1 MFDGVFEALA
11 AVLAWFYSIT
21 GSYGLSIMALTLSVM
36 IVLTP
41 LTLKGTRSML
51 QMQALQPELKRIQ
64 KEFKGDKER
73 LNAEMLAFYREN
85 NVNPMGGCLPLLA
98 QMPVFLVLYRVVQGL
113 TSRDAD
119 GLFDPK
125 YLNESTDL
133 YQDLHQAAE
142 MNFLGVD
149 LAQSASD
156 VLSGDGVVTAL
167 PYLVLIAIVAVLSFV
182 QQWQVSGRNPNAQT
196 NPQQKMLLRVMPV
209 FFAFIS
215 FTFQAALVLYF
226 MTSNLYRVGQQWYI
240 GRHVYGKSKDDDD
253 KPAATKSKDA
263 DEDTASSPGSKG
275 GGRGK
280 GGSSGKGPQ
289 KPKGGGSGSA
299 RAKGTGGGTTNGKSD
314 RSKNTRGDGKD
325 EGSGSKSRSSRLGR
339 NTRDAKGGAMRSRSR
354 AAGRSTPSTS
364 TASTTRKKGG
374 GGRTTPKKGSGGGR
388 GTGS

>member
-1 MFDGVFEALA
+1 MFDAFDGVFEAMA
-11 AVLAWFYSIT
+11 AVVAWFYSIT
-21 GSYGLSIMALTLSVM
+21 GSIGWSIVLLTLSVM
-36 IVLTP
+36 VVLTP

-113 TSRDAD
+113 TRRDAD
-119 GLFDPK
+119 GLFDPQ
-125 YLNESTDL
+125 YLDQSTDL
-133 YQDLHQAAE
+133 YQDLHRASE
-142 MNFLGVD
+142 MNFLGID
-149 LAQSASD
+149 LAESAQA
-156 VLSGDGVVTAL
+156 VLGDDGFVTAL
-167 PYLVLIAIVAVLSFV
+167 PYLLLIAIVAGLSFI
-182 QQWQVSGRNPNAQT
+182 QQWQVSGRNPNAQA

-215 FTFQAALVLYF
+215 FTFQTALVLYF

-240 GRHVYGKSKDDDD
+240 GRHIYGKK
-253 KPAATKSKDA
+253 A
-263 DEDTASSPGSKG
+263 DEDAGSG
-275 GGRGK
+275 GGSQ
-280 GGSSGKGPQ
+280 GGQSGKDSP
-289 KPKGGGSGSA
+289 KPKGGGGSGGGSK
-299 RAKGTGGGTTNGKSD
+299 AKGGGSGGSGGSKAKGGGSSNG
-314 RSKNTRGDGKD
+314 RSGRDDQKRKNDKKKGDDG
-325 EGSGSKSRSSRLGR
+325 GSKSRSARLGR
-339 NTRDAKGGAMRSRSR
+339 NGRDAKDGSMRSRSR

-388 GTGS
+388 GSGG